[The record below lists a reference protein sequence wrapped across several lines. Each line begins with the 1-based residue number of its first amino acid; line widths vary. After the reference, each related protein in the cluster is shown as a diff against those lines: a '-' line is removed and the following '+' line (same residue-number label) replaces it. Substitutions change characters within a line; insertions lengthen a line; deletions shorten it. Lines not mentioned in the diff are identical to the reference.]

1 MWLYL
6 AGLSLGFL
14 GVMDLIVNIVA
25 VRVLG
30 FNLVE
35 LGILNAAWTIAVI
48 PSLRHANALSNAG
61 LTRRPVI
68 LGFTSL
74 VVFIVLLYDT
84 VVARNITLVY
94 PAYMLHAVAYS
105 YIKTGCQTAVLE
117 AYRSSSWSYYSRR
130 LSQFA
135 VLSQGVGLLAVSR
148 VWSGLFQAWNYL
160 ALSLAILLV
169 NASLMMLIPQPSL
182 RFERI
187 LTRIEQYLKKGLTR
201 IHGYLTVSSLDYA
214 DGDKLN
220 MIVGRFLGEGVSI
233 PVLALALVSFRVGN
247 EYLFTPLPYV
257 FIYYMGLRTPDV
269 IALYGLGMILG
280 FVIMLVMPSNV
291 ASKGALSLSVLAK
304 IAGVVSIVAWRP
316 ALMASS
322 SLLAL
327 IYVSNIV
334 IDTTLYTIYIQATSG
349 SNVGLYSMVA
359 EASSLFGTLTSGLVM
374 VALGLNTTIL
384 VLVAL
389 NLAPLLLIGENW

>member
-1 MWLYL
+1 M
-6 AGLSLGFL
+6 AGLSLGLL
-14 GVMDLIVNIVA
+14 GVLDLMVNIVA
-25 VRVLG
+25 VRILG
-30 FNLVE
+30 FDLVQ

-68 LGFTSL
+68 LGLTSL
-74 VVFIVLLYDT
+74 TVFIVLLYDT
-84 VVARNITLVY
+84 VVSRNILLVY

-105 YIKTGCQTAVLE
+105 YIKTGSQTAVLE
-117 AYRSSSWSYYSRR
+117 SYQSSSWSYYSRR

-135 VLSQGVGLLAVSR
+135 VLSQGLGLLAVSR

-160 ALSLAILLV
+160 VLTLVVLLV
-169 NASLMMLIPQPSL
+169 NASLIKMIPQPSL

-214 DGDKLN
+214 DGEKLN

-233 PVLALALVSFRVGN
+233 PLLAIALASFRVGN

-257 FIYYMGLRTPDV
+257 FIYFMGLSTQDV

-280 FVIMLVMPSNV
+280 FVIMLFMPSDV
-291 ASKGALSLSVLAK
+291 ASKGALTLSVLAK
-304 IAGVVSIVAWRP
+304 IAGVVSIVVWRP

-374 VALGLNTTIL
+374 VALGLNTTLL

-389 NLAPLLLIGENW
+389 NLVPLLLVGENW